1 MKIKGLIS
9 VFLAAALAAMVL
21 AGCGAKAEY
30 APGESADRFDNG
42 LYGGIYDGASDMV
55 VEESAKQPAK
65 PSDTSVTAN
74 QKLVRTMTV
83 EAETDD
89 MDALLSELTEKINAL
104 SGYVENKST
113 RNGGSTSTRRYRY
126 ADMTI
131 RIPADR
137 LGEFIDHIS
146 GETNVLSYKES
157 ADDITLRYVATQS
170 RVTALETEQQR
181 LLELLAKAE
190 NMTDLLLIEER
201 LTNVRTEL
209 EEVTSQMR
217 IFDNMVDYGTVH
229 LSVTEV
235 QEFTPVQEETV
246 WQKIG
251 SGIVENWRNLC
262 DGAEAVF
269 VFLVVSLP
277 YCIPIGAAV
286 LITVIAVK
294 LATRKAKK
302 KETPPA
308 TNEEK

>member
-1 MKIKGLIS
+1 MKAKSMIS
-9 VFLAAALAAMVL
+9 VLLAAAMVMAVF
-21 AGCGAKAEY
+21 AGCSAKSE
-30 APGESADRFDNG
+30 APMENSADRYAGG
-42 LYGGIYDGASDMV
+42 LYGGLYDGASDMV
-55 VEESAKQPAK
+55 TEEGKPAE
-65 PSDTSVTAN
+65 TVMTAN

-83 EAETDD
+83 EAETAD
-89 MDALLSELTEKINAL
+89 MDALLTELDQKIISL
-104 SGYVENKST
+104 GGYVENKST

-146 GETNVLSYKES
+146 GQTNVLSYNES

-209 EEVTSQMR
+209 EEFTSQMR
-217 IFDNMVDYGTVH
+217 IYDNMVDYGTVR

-251 SGIVENWRNLC
+251 NGITESWKNLC

-269 VFLVVSLP
+269 VFLIVSLP
-277 YCIPIGAAV
+277 YCIPIGGAV

-294 LATRKAKK
+294 LANRKPKK
-302 KETPPA
+302 KETPS
-308 TNEEK
+308 EETE